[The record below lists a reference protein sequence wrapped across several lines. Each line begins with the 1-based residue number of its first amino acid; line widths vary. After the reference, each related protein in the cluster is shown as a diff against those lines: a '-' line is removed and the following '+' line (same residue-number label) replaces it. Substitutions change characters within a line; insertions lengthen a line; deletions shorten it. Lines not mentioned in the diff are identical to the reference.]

1 MKPLGRQWRGGV
13 TFRSY
18 DRVVIGAGV
27 RLPPRGLELFEVVIN
42 AIGKAAP
49 GTAIAFDAAHH
60 VRLIP
65 DANVDPCAV
74 TGLAVCSNTTGNPHE
89 YLDHTRLLQCV
100 DVVLNRG
107 ADALADAD
115 RL

>member
-1 MKPLGRQWRGGV
+1 MEGWLTIRTLR
-13 TFRSY
+13 
-18 DRVVIGAGV
+18 
-27 RLPPRGLELFEVVIN
+27 
-42 AIGKAAP
+42 
-49 GTAIAFDAAHH
+49 DAAHQ
-60 VRLIP
+60 VRLIL

-89 YLDHTRLLQCV
+89 YFDHTRLLQRV